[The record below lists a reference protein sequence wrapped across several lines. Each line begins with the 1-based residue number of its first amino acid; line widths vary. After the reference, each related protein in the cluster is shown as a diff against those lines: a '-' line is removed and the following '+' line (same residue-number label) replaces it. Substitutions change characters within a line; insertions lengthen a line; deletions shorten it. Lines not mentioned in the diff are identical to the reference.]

1 MKKKHSGGG
10 GANWMDTYGDMVTL
24 LLCFFVMLYSMS
36 SVDQQKWMALV
47 DSFNP
52 DAAAQQSSG
61 GSGSAGQLT
70 QEQVDADIQTLYQ
83 AMEQYIQQEN
93 LTSQISIT
101 AGSGYVF
108 VSFDDTVFFDGDSYV
123 LLDEGKKILD
133 QVAQSIAGV
142 SESIDEIRVLGHTA
156 QASADKPNRPE
167 VDRFLA
173 TNRAA
178 VVTVYLQEKNIIDPA
193 RLVSV
198 GYGQWRPVAD
208 NSTADGRAQ
217 NRRVEL
223 LVTGLDLQSGIGD
236 DITQYY
242 TMRSGEDSGLG
253 EGVSWVSGQ
262 ESQESTRTGS
272 GQEE

>member
-36 SVDQQKWMALV
+36 SMDQQKWMALV
-47 DSFNP
+47 ESFNP
-52 DAAAQQSSG
+52 DAQTQQTSG
-61 GSGSAGQLT
+61 GSQATDQLT
-70 QEQVDADIQTLYQ
+70 QEQVDADIETLYQ
-83 AMEQYIQQEN
+83 AMEQYVQQEN
-93 LTSQISIT
+93 LTSQVSIT
-101 AGSGYVF
+101 KGSGYVF

-142 SESIDEIRVLGHTA
+142 SDSIDEIRVLGHTA

-223 LVTGLDLQSGIGD
+223 LVTGLDLQSGGGD

-253 EGVSWVSGQ
+253 GGVGGSFGQ
-262 ESQESTRTGS
+262 EAQESTQTGS

>member
-1 MKKKHSGGG
+1 MKKKHGGGG

-47 DSFNP
+47 ESFNP
-52 DAAAQQSSG
+52 DAQAQQNPG
-61 GSGSAGQLT
+61 GAEGAGQLT
-70 QEQVDADIQTLYQ
+70 QEQVNADIQALYQ

-123 LLDEGKKILD
+123 LLDEGKRILD

-208 NSTADGRAQ
+208 NATADGRAQ

-253 EGVSWVSGQ
+253 ESVSWVSGQ
-262 ESQESTRTGS
+262 EGQESTRTGS